1 MKEKRIFAQKYI
13 KISQKSTY
21 RKHLLT
27 KICIVIYVLYGK
39 KVIVL

>member
-13 KISQKSTY
+13 KISQKSTF
-21 RKHLLT
+21 T
-27 KICIVIYVLYGK
+27 NICIVIYVLYGK